1 MRVTV
6 NRYVKDHLFQRYQC
20 AEALNPFT
28 WTRYLEGSS
37 WKDPV
42 DLQTWSRAFVRD
54 VGKPLQ
60 SVTSDPG
67 DVVIGLLLVVL
78 ADLRAIT
85 ADPAGKETSRGATWH
100 PDRRNALPLETA
112 SMAETIVRA
121 SMVACEARPRW
132 ARAIVTGRRTM
143 AELFGLIAR
152 RLDGSPYLGKVGDK
166 WEFNHQFYYPNV
178 YDEATLSVLESGMVT
193 EMAWRGLESFVVF
206 TEKRSSEKDPWKWAV
221 GDRFTFPVEDTATR
235 AFTLSTQVGQ
245 GILKQLRLLGLT
257 GRKWPYDTHV
267 SISVKSL
274 HKAVADV
281 RGYKERDKRAVR
293 ERIRAAFETLMD
305 AWSRHMKSADL
316 TMDRGGITVY
326 WPREVLVVRQSLT
339 REDVTA
345 DPVQALATIR
355 ALRSDVAARVQGAR
369 DLATEI
375 GAAYQ
380 EWVASQQA
388 WLVVSGQVL
397 DPMVKGVS

>member
-1 MRVTV
+1 M
-6 NRYVKDHLFQRYQC
+6 
-20 AEALNPFT
+20 
-28 WTRYLEGSS
+28 
-37 WKDPV
+37 
-42 DLQTWSRAFVRD
+42 
-54 VGKPLQ
+54 
-60 SVTSDPG
+60 
-67 DVVIGLLLVVL
+67 
-78 ADLRAIT
+78 
-85 ADPAGKETSRGATWH
+85 
-100 PDRRNALPLETA
+100 
-112 SMAETIVRA
+112 
-121 SMVACEARPRW
+121 
-132 ARAIVTGRRTM
+132 
-143 AELFGLIAR
+143 
-152 RLDGSPYLGKVGDK
+152 
-166 WEFNHQFYYPNV
+166 
-178 YDEATLSVLESGMVT
+178 
-193 EMAWRGLESFVVF
+193 
-206 TEKRSSEKDPWKWAV
+206 
-221 GDRFTFPVEDTATR
+221 
-235 AFTLSTQVGQ
+235 
-245 GILKQLRLLGLT
+245 LGLT
-257 GRKWPYDTHV
+257 GWEWPHDTHV